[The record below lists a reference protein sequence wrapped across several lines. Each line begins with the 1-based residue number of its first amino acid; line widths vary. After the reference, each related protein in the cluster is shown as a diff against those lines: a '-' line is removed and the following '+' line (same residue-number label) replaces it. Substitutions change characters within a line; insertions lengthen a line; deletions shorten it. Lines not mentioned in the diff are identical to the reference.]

1 MVIRWLERRSFFA
14 ISNGPTLRGSLVEG
28 SRIKLICKAQS
39 KKRGEKKGDVSP
51 YILSPAL
58 TQIRGYSIRIKRL
71 IAVSMDSSVAL
82 SGRSINHADQTIAD
96 R

>member
-1 MVIRWLERRSFFA
+1 MDQLCGDPSSRVQGLNLFVIEK
-14 ISNGPTLRGSLVEG
+14 EG
-28 SRIKLICKAQS
+28 
-39 KKRGEKKGDVSP
+39 GKKGDVSP